1 MIDYRFYLHEFRMAV
16 AIDQHHGFKPFNR
29 SQRCRLQSF
38 EYNIL
43 EVSHKNLAHSF
54 KQVFEVANFH
64 RSFSTP
70 CLSFATNVEEE
81 FDTHPKIEII
91 GGRRAPRVGALV
103 VEVAIAIA
111 SGVVPMPVSNGLGGA
126 YFLHN
131 RSGEIIAVAKPIDEE
146 PLAIKNPK
154 GFRGFKLGQPGIKRS
169 IRVGETGIRE
179 LAAYLLD
186 HGGFAG
192 VPATALVKISHV
204 AFHVNEAT
212 AISATPDK
220 IASLQNFVSHDFD
233 AGELGPSGFSVASVH
248 RIGIFDLRILNLDRH
263 AGNILVKKNDQH
275 ENYAV
280 GATEL
285 VPIDHGLCLPECLDD
300 PYFEWLHWPQASV
313 PFSEL
318 EIEYISNLDSNKDA
332 ELLRTELPSLRES
345 SIRVLILC
353 TIFLKQAASF
363 GLCLAD
369 IGAMMTREFRSDEE
383 NSSILETLCA
393 KAKASVFDTLE
404 VDDDMDDYDKI
415 EVDDVEDFE
424 NFQFDNEIEDI
435 SNEVA
440 DLPKL
445 LQSTS
450 SLSKPPKCLK
460 FSSVR
465 SMPGL
470 HGALLSPLFEE
481 IDNDNSNCDTENVA
495 KNGDDT
501 KRNSSSDDD
510 SKEAGGLVKSMS
522 FSVQNYNYEC
532 GGISFG
538 NMSEDE
544 WEMFLESFKKLLP
557 QVFEDSK
564 CMSAKQRLGTSCEF

>member
-1 MIDYRFYLHEFRMAV
+1 MAV
-16 AIDQHHGFKPFNR
+16 AVDQHHGFKPFNR

-38 EYNIL
+38 THLEYNLL
-43 EVSHKNLAHSF
+43 EVSHRNLAHSI

-64 RSFSTP
+64 RSVSTP

-81 FDTHPKIEII
+81 FDTHPRIEII
-91 GGRRAPRVGALV
+91 GGRRAPRVAALV

-111 SGVVPMPVSNGLGGA
+111 SGVAPMPVSNGLGGA
-126 YFLHN
+126 YFFHN
-131 RSGEIIAVAKPIDEE
+131 QSGEIIAVAKPIDEE
-146 PLAIKNPK
+146 PLAFNNPK
-154 GFRGFKLGQPGIKRS
+154 GFGGLTLGQPGIKRS

-192 VPATALVKISHV
+192 VPATGLVKISHV

-212 AISATPDK
+212 AVTATPYK

-233 AGELGPSGFSVASVH
+233 AGELGPSSFSVASVH
-248 RIGIFDLRILNLDRH
+248 RIGILDLRILNLDRH
-263 AGNILVKKNDQH
+263 AGNIIVKKNEQH
-275 ENYAV
+275 ENYAI
-280 GATEL
+280 GAIEL

-300 PYFEWLHWPQASV
+300 PYFEWLYWPQASI

-318 EIEYISNLDSNKDA
+318 EIEYISNLDPNKDA

-353 TIFLKQAASF
+353 TIFLKQAASV

-369 IGAMMTREFRSDEE
+369 IGAMMSREFRGDEE

-393 KAKASVFDTLE
+393 KAKASVFNTLE
-404 VDDDMDDYDKI
+404 ADDDDDMDNYDKI
-415 EVDDVEDFE
+415 EVDDDVEDFE
-424 NFQFDNEIEDI
+424 FV

-445 LQSTS
+445 LQSHS
-450 SLSKPPKCLK
+450 NLSKLTKSLK
-460 FSSVR
+460 VSSVR

-470 HGALLSPLFEE
+470 HGALLSPLYEE

-495 KNGDDT
+495 KNGDDDN
-501 KRNSSSDDD
+501 KISSSDGD
-510 SKEAGGLVKSMS
+510 SKAAGGLVKSMS
-522 FSVQNYNYEC
+522 FSVQNSNYES
-532 GGISFG
+532 GGISFE

-544 WEMFLESFKKLLP
+544 WEMFLECFEKLLP
-557 QVFEDSK
+557 QVFEGFK
-564 CMSAKQRLGTSCEF
+564 FMSAKQRLGSSCKF

>member
-1 MIDYRFYLHEFRMAV
+1 MAV
-16 AIDQHHGFKPFNR
+16 AIDHHHGFKTFNR

-38 EYNIL
+38 TLEYNIL
-43 EVSHKNLAHSF
+43 EVNHKNLAHSL

-64 RSFSTP
+64 RSVSTP
-70 CLSFATNVEEE
+70 CLSFVANNVEAED
-81 FDTHPKIEII
+81 FDTTYPRIEII
-91 GGRRAPRVGALV
+91 GGQRAPKVGALV
-103 VEVAIAIA
+103 VEVAMAIA

-126 YFLHN
+126 YFLN
-131 RSGEIIAVAKPIDEE
+131 NKCGETIAVAKPVDEE
-146 PLAIKNPK
+146 PLALNNPK
-154 GFRGFKLGQPGIKRS
+154 GFGGLMLGQPGIKRS

-204 AFHVNEAT
+204 AFHVNEPT
-212 AISATPDK
+212 AYK

-275 ENYAV
+275 DDYAV

-318 EIEYISNLDSNKDA
+318 EMDYISNLDPNKDA

-345 SIRVLILC
+345 SVRVLILC
-353 TIFLKQAASF
+353 TIFLKQAASV

-369 IGAMMTREFRSDEE
+369 IGTMMTREFGGDEE
-383 NSSILETLCA
+383 NSSMLETLCA
-393 KAKASVFDTLE
+393 EAKASVFSTFE
-404 VDDDMDDYDKI
+404 VDDDIDNIQVDHDDT
-415 EVDDVEDFE
+415 E
-424 NFQFDNEIEDI
+424 NFQFEIEIEDI
-435 SNEVA
+435 ISNNEIA
-440 DLPKL
+440 DLPDEL
-445 LQSTS
+445 VQRPFNSAN
-450 SLSKPPKCLK
+450 KPPKPLK
-460 FSSVR
+460 ISPVR

-470 HGALLSPLFEE
+470 HAAGALLSPLYEE
-481 IDNDNSNCDTENVA
+481 TDNICNRDCDDAA
-495 KNGDDT
+495 KNGDGTTNYD
-501 KRNSSSDDD
+501 KNNCSSDKDIN
-510 SKEAGGLVKSMS
+510 KAAGAGGGLVKSMS
-522 FSVQNYNYEC
+522 FSVQNYSSES
-532 GGISFG
+532 GGFSLG

-544 WEMFLESFKKLLP
+544 WELFLDMFEKLLP
-557 QVFEDSK
+557 QVFEDFK
-564 CMSAKQRLGTSCEF
+564 CMSAKPRLGTSCKF